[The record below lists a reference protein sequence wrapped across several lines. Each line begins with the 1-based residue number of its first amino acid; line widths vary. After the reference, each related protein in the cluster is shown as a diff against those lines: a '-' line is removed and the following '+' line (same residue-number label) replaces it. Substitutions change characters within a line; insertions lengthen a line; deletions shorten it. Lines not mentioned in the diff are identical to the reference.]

1 VYIYVLAGLLYV
13 MFLQVLPYALSYINR
28 RVFSRP
34 ALTIQLGTGVLSSA
48 ICSAEL
54 PVLQAGC
61 GLCDIYGLL
70 VQLIQAIGILR
81 PCPKNEGSRRK
92 HVDYSIRLRLSIL
105 SSNGLLMEKAVSL
118 AYRVGNGQQHFNLP
132 FWNWYLLGGKMTKRR
147 FRYFAKC

>member
-1 VYIYVLAGLLYV
+1 MYIYVLAGLLYV

-48 ICSAEL
+48 ICCAEL
-54 PVLQAGC
+54 PVLQARC

-70 VQLIQAIGILR
+70 LQLIQAIGILR
-81 PCPKNEGSRRK
+81 TCPKNEGSRCK

-118 AYRVGNGQQHFNLP
+118 AYRVGNGQ
-132 FWNWYLLGGKMTKRR
+132 
-147 FRYFAKC
+147 